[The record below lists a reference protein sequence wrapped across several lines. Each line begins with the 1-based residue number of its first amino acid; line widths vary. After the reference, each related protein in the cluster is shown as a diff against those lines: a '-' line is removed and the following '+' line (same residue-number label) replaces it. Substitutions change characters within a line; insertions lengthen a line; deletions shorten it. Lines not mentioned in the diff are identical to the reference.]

1 MLSRSPPWFGRLDA
15 HSEDA
20 APCPSNSSKPRET
33 SERERP
39 RASSL
44 PCPSGSPE
52 TEPSTS
58 GHRSSVS
65 KARHRYFWRPPRR
78 RIAKGGT
85 SGDPPQAPEA
95 KTTHFR
101 KLARSEKPERDTYR
115 TPEGFQRHL
124 PGTIRTPEG
133 FPKPKADTFCNPRGC
148 KKYLPRAFQTS
159 DSLTEPDADVF
170 GQLRHAGPTT
180 RSRGGRDQIDRPAA
194 RGSASTHR
202 DGSKDGSKPP
212 RAAHVSATHRGRVWS
227 RFEMQRP
234 GGFGP
239 ESQPT

>member
-1 MLSRSPPWFGRLDA
+1 MTSRSPPWFGRLDA
-15 HSEDA
+15 HVSEVA

-58 GHRSSVS
+58 GHRPSVS

-85 SGDPPQAPEA
+85 SGDLPQAPEA

-101 KLARSEKPERDTYR
+101 KLARSEKPERDTCR
-115 TPEGFQRHL
+115 TPEWFQKHL
-124 PGTIRTPEG
+124 PGTFRTTEG
-133 FPKPKADTFCNPRGC
+133 FPKPKPDTFCNPRGC
-148 KKYLPRAFQTS
+148 QMYLPRAFQTS
-159 DSLTEPDADVF
+159 DSLTKPDCGYF
-170 GQLRHAGPTT
+170 GQLQRVRAQRLAPWWARSPRSHGPT
-180 RSRGGRDQIDRPAA
+180 
-194 RGSASTHR
+194 STP
-202 DGSKDGSKPP
+202 GCSMDGSKPP
-212 RAAHVSATHRGRVWS
+212 RAARASATLRGRVWS
-227 RFEMQRP
+227 RFEMRRL
-234 GGFGP
+234 GI
-239 ESQPT
+239 S